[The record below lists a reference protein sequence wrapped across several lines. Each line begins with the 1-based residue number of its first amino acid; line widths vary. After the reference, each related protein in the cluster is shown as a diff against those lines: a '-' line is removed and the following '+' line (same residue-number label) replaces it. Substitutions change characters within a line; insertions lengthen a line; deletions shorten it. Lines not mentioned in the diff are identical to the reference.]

1 MAGRTGG
8 DNHEARLS
16 IIFYHPKN
24 PSNIVDAALIAGSV
38 AAPLFIVE
46 RPGTPIPRDV
56 GGREGVKVVK
66 SLAEAVQAT
75 SSDYYVVLE
84 TYGHTCVDE
93 LVFPQG
99 VESVALVVGAEDYGL
114 PLEELE
120 RLPRDRTVVAKI
132 PVGVEGSS
140 YNAVFSMAV
149 GIHYVLEALE
159 GKRAE
164 PMGRYNLVDF
174 LFK

>member
-1 MAGRTGG
+1 MTGRTSGN
-8 DNHEARLS
+8 NHEARLS

-24 PSNIVDAALIAGSV
+24 PSNIIDAALIAESV
-38 AAPLFIVE
+38 AAPLYIVE
-46 RPGTPIPRDV
+46 RPGTPIPRGV
-56 GGREGVKVVK
+56 RGREGVKVVK
-66 SLAEAVQAT
+66 TLVEAVQAAG
-75 SSDYYVVLE
+75 SDYYVVLE
-84 TYGHTCVDE
+84 TYGYTCVDE
-93 LVFPQG
+93 LVFPHG

-114 PLEELE
+114 PLRELE
-120 RLPRDRTVVAKI
+120 KLPGDRTVVAKI

-159 GKRAE
+159 GERAE